1 MDCVECYVLSLSYIC
16 IWVFESSG
24 MMKWEHDKHN
34 TCPSEVEP
42 FVVDMLVVKSTTK
55 SYCCSQ
61 LAEDVG
67 KELEFFEVH
76 KNVNKHNLA
85 AVSHLI
91 QSAHK

>member
-1 MDCVECYVLSLSYIC
+1 
-16 IWVFESSG
+16 
-24 MMKWEHDKHN
+24 
-34 TCPSEVEP
+34 
-42 FVVDMLVVKSTTK
+42 MLVVKSTTK

-91 QSAHK
+91 TECSQIEHAIALENS

>member
-1 MDCVECYVLSLSYIC
+1 
-16 IWVFESSG
+16 
-24 MMKWEHDKHN
+24 
-34 TCPSEVEP
+34 
-42 FVVDMLVVKSTTK
+42 MLVVKSTTK